1 MTFLMS
7 IDNTVLQNI
16 TIVLLIIFVAF
27 IVTLLLVLIIMR
39 RLVNNNTHLMEEM
52 YEEKQQNK
60 EELEKLASVKEQLNM
75 EQLMRGKAEQELSL
89 AQEMLKTAQSQ
100 MQGTDSQDVA
110 DDSTQVQENDED
122 QALPTERMTDEQ
134 LMAWIDRRID
144 ELGLHTNPEIK
155 LKDIAMA
162 LGLTQ
167 RRILQALKTRTDD
180 NTLAEYL
187 TTKRLNTA
195 CRLLVE
201 QPNWKIE
208 AVAGEAGFGAVTTFR
223 TIFRKHFGISPS
235 QYREVKITSE

>member
-1 MTFLMS
+1 MQTDS
-7 IDNTVLQNI
+7 TVLQNI

-27 IVTLLLVLIIMR
+27 FVTLLLAFIVIR
-39 RLVNNNTHLMEEM
+39 RLIKHNTHLMEEM
-52 YEEKQQNK
+52 HDEKFQNK
-60 EELEKLASVKEQLNM
+60 NEQQKRDEIEHELSIIQEKLN
-75 EQLMRGKAEQELSL
+75 L
-89 AQEMLKTAQSQ
+89 AQLRTDE
-100 MQGTDSQDVA
+100 GTHDVVEDSA
-110 DDSTQVQENDED
+110 
-122 QALPTERMTDEQ
+122 QALKNDINQVSQTERMTDGQ

-155 LKDIAMA
+155 LKDMAMA

-195 CRLLVE
+195 CNLLVE

-208 AVAGEAGFGAVTTFR
+208 AIASEAGFGAVTTFR

-235 QYREVKITSE
+235 QYREKKVLIEGAPSI